1 MRSQSTIDSRS
12 SAVQQGSAS
21 REDTDLGALGRD
33 DVIVANTIP
42 AGYFDSAEPVLVV
55 MGPAGSGKTAVASM
69 IARDRGWDS
78 AEADDFHPQAN
89 IDKMAAGIPL
99 NDDDRWGWLDTIA
112 TWIRRHVD
120 ECRPAV
126 VTCSALKRIY
136 RDRLRMPGVVFVYLD
151 GDYDTVMGLLSHR
164 QGHFMKPEML
174 ASQFAILE
182 RPGNDEVHVSLDLG
196 RHPTVEEESRAIV
209 EILHL
214 APRTA

>member
-55 MGPAGSGKTAVASM
+55 MGPAGSGKTAVSAM
-69 IARDRGWDS
+69 I
-78 AEADDFHPQAN
+78 
-89 IDKMAAGIPL
+89 AAGIPL

-120 ECRPAV
+120 ERRPAV